1 MIRWITACSTA
12 KCTRGELVVDALE
25 ATHGLCHRMHGQPG
39 GTRTP
44 DLLLRRQLLYPV
56 ELRAVMEALP
66 ALPVQYGAA
75 RPIRTRNRRCDRTH
89 RCHRRSRRRWWQDPG
104 CYGETGRTS
113 CPDMSASLCRALHD
127 TPRNGESAD
136 KKNWSEQRDSNSRP
150 SGPKPDALPDCAMLR
165 EGGHCSL
172 SRPCRA
178 TGRHTE
184 FSVHALSC
192 RDLHRAAWMHQAA
205 AMCAFLRPTSDAFL
219 P

>member
-12 KCTRGELVVDALE
+12 KCTRGELVVDELE
-25 ATHGLCHRMHGQPG
+25 AAHGLCHRMHGQPG

-56 ELRAVMEALP
+56 ELRAVMEAPP

-75 RPIRTRNRRCDRTH
+75 RPIRTRNRRYDRTH
-89 RCHRRSRRRWWQDPG
+89 RCHRRSRRRWWQDPWTTEKRAG
-104 CYGETGRTS
+104 GHVRICLHRCAGHCTTPHGTG
-113 CPDMSASLCRALHD
+113 
-127 TPRNGESAD
+127 GSAD

-172 SRPCRA
+172 SRPCCA

-184 FSVHALSC
+184 FS
-192 RDLHRAAWMHQAA
+192 
-205 AMCAFLRPTSDAFL
+205 CACPVSQRPAPCSMDASGCSHVRVSAPRL
-219 P
+219 

>member
-1 MIRWITACSTA
+1 MIRWISACSTA
-12 KCTRGELVVDALE
+12 KCTRGELVDALE
-25 ATHGLCHRMHGQPG
+25 AAHGLCHRMHGQPG

-56 ELRAVMEALP
+56 ELRAVMEAPP

-89 RCHRRSRRRWWQDPG
+89 PVLSPLAKAMVAGSMGYR
-104 CYGETGRTS
+104 ETGRRS

-184 FSVHALSC
+184 FSVHVQSR

>member
-1 MIRWITACSTA
+1 MVRII
-12 KCTRGELVVDALE
+12 
-25 ATHGLCHRMHGQPG
+25 GQPG

-56 ELRAVMEALP
+56 ELRAVMEAPP

-89 RCHRRSRRRWWQDPG
+89 CCHRRSRRRWWQDPG
-104 CYGETGRTS
+104 CYEETGRTS

-172 SRPCRA
+172 SRPCCA
-178 TGRHTE
+178 TG
-184 FSVHALSC
+184 HAHGIFVCMPSLAETCTVQHGRIRLQPCARFCASPLMPSC
-192 RDLHRAAWMHQAA
+192 H
-205 AMCAFLRPTSDAFL
+205 DASRRSF
-219 P
+219 